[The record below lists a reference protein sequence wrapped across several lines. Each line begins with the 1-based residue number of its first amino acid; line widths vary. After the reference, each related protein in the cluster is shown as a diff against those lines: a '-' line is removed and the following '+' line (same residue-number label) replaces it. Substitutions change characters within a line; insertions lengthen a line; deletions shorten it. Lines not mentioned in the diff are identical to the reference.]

1 MNFRVAQFI
10 NEHDED
16 INNGDFFVVYTDAH
30 SQLENHDVGELTAA
44 LVSVFDED
52 KILSSREAALRFI
65 VMHATDDMDLATVFT
80 IRSFMKHVM
89 YGNAL
94 GLGQDY
100 MEEYLFQNAN
110 EFDIECW
117 HGAYGGSLLIK
128 KKVEE

>member
-10 NEHDED
+10 NEHEED

-30 SQLENHDVGELTAA
+30 SQLENHDVGELTIA

-65 VMHATDDMDLATVFT
+65 LMHATDDMDLNYIYTYLLFKKK
-80 IRSFMKHVM
+80 IM
-89 YGNAL
+89 YNNTL
-94 GLGQDY
+94 GLGTDY

-110 EFDIECW
+110 EFDIKCW
-117 HGAYGGSLLIK
+117 FSGYGGALLIK
-128 KKVEE
+128 KEE